1 MQPRFPGRPP
11 PSGEDEHEGIVE
23 PPSAYGG
30 PSPREASLRVI
41 GGQNQPARPDLIAA
55 VRQWHKGLRDRSTG
69 QIQPWTTLVLT
80 HMESGRQI
88 RQFDVRPDEDD
99 IELAIEIESVM
110 NSHGR
115 PLATNQGITQNYQL
129 DAYFGTRVDP
139 QSNWIGDVKPTA
151 NTDGMGFGGQMMRQR
166 GTPQDFEQQRFRAR
180 ELEIGASFGLT
191 RYNVEV
197 LVGLLDKA
205 NTRIAA
211 LEAREDAIKQREQA
225 ARDAEYA
232 QELAMMREKA
242 KIKRMNFVVAKV
254 ARYIPIIAAKLDER
268 LFGLSQLT
276 PPEKEAKTTKIVE
289 TLLSKL
295 NDNQDGAEKMN
306 QIIAI
311 LDLKPEEVQD
321 IKDVGV
327 MMWLEKQRAQMQR
340 EAEVASKGGFAGL
353 GDDVKAL
360 LSDNESP
367 PRRQIGTGSK

>member
-1 MQPRFPGRPP
+1 MQ
-11 PSGEDEHEGIVE
+11 
-23 PPSAYGG
+23 
-30 PSPREASLRVI
+30 REATLRVI
-41 GGQNQPARPDLIAA
+41 GGTNQPARSDLIVAI
-55 VRQWHKGLRDRSTG
+55 RQWHKGLRDRATS
-69 QIQPWTTLVLT
+69 QVQPWSTLVLT

-99 IELAIEIESVM
+99 VELAIEIEFVM
-110 NSHGR
+110 TSHGK

-129 DAYFGTRVDP
+129 DAYFGARVDP
-139 QSNWIGDVKPTA
+139 QSNWIGDVKPSA
-151 NTDGMGFGGQMMRQR
+151 NTDGMGFGGQIMRQR

-191 RYNVEV
+191 RYNVEI
-197 LVGLLDKA
+197 LVGLLDNA
-205 NTRIAA
+205 NGRIAT
-211 LEAREDAIKQREQA
+211 LEAREDMIKQREQA

-254 ARYIPIIAAKLDER
+254 SRYIPIIAAKLDER

-276 PPEKEAKTTKIVE
+276 SAEKETKTTKIVE
-289 TLLSKL
+289 TLLSKMS
-295 NDNQDGAEKMN
+295 DNQDGAEKMN

-311 LDLKPEEVQD
+311 LDLKQEEVQD

-327 MMWLEKQRAQMQR
+327 MMWLEKQRSMMQR

-360 LSDNESP
+360 LADDSGP
-367 PRRQIGTGSK
+367 QQQRRQIGTGSK